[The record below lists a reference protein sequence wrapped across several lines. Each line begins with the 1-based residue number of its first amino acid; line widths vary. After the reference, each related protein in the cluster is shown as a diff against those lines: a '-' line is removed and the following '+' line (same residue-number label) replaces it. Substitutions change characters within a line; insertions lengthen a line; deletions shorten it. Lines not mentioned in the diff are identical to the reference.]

1 MKRKDEKKAEFKA
14 DNLPLTVFLGVEC
27 YCYTDSKPIS
37 IEVLCFSHC
46 RKIRVHA
53 SFGKFEI
60 YMSSTI
66 ITTNTL
72 HIMMN
77 DTKFSSKGA

>member
-27 YCYTDSKPIS
+27 YSYTDSKPIS

-46 RKIRVHA
+46 RKIHA

-60 YMSSTI
+60 YTSSTI
-66 ITTNTL
+66 ITTNAL